1 MKNFFFYFKIK
12 FSKYFHICKNFL
24 KITDDAFEPFVQE
37 NPSVFVMF
45 YAPWCGHCKNLKPKF
60 VSAAAKLKEENIEGI
75 F

>member
-1 MKNFFFYFKIK
+1 MQKI
-12 FSKYFHICKNFL
+12 L

-60 VSAAAKLKEENIEGI
+60 VSAAAKLKEENIEGKNLDKKP